1 MVYPK
6 LQTGILMKKIEILE
20 PTIFYS
26 SKKLLAY
33 NIKKNQ
39 ISTSS
44 HLIIKKFEKKIS
56 SISGSN
62 LHF

>member
-39 ISTSS
+39 ISPQV
-44 HLIIKKFEKKIS
+44 I
-56 SISGSN
+56 
-62 LHF
+62 